1 MKKEITIICD
11 TTNFENEG
19 EEIDLKT
26 SIANEI
32 ASNLESVGIE
42 VTTVTIAEDLGDGQ
56 FDEPDVFN
64 YAKGG
69 FNVT

>member
-1 MKKEITIICD
+1 MITEITITCD
-11 TTNFENEG
+11 TTNFENDAFEFNF
-19 EEIDLKT
+19 KT

-32 ASNLESVGIE
+32 ASNLGSVGIE
-42 VTTVTIAEDLGDGQ
+42 VTTVTIAEDLGEGQ
-56 FDEPDVFN
+56 FEEPDVFN

>member
-1 MKKEITIICD
+1 MKREITIICD

-19 EEIDLKT
+19 EEIEKT

-56 FDEPDVFN
+56 FDEPDVFK